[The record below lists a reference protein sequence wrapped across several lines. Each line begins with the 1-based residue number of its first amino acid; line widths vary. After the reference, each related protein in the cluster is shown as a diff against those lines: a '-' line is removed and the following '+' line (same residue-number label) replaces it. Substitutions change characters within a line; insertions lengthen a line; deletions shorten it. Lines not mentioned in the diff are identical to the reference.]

1 MTPGCAVLFLLY
13 YIFLLISICL
23 YVAINTLQLY
33 LLLQVSQVYQTIEF
47 NRLSV
52 LVPFASSFHLERVIV
67 SSAKHLDLQV
77 SYHYSSV
84 LGIVVGYIRVF
95 FFFLLLLCSLQLQVL
110 ISVCYFPYFS
120 NHFWLIIQSVHFDI
134 TVNKC
139 INKTWVVI

>member
-95 FFFLLLLCSLQLQVL
+95 FLLFITLMFSAVAGFNFCLLLSILLKPLLVNYPECSL
-110 ISVCYFPYFS
+110 
-120 NHFWLIIQSVHFDI
+120 
-134 TVNKC
+134 
-139 INKTWVVI
+139 